1 MKKWTHREWMACGV
15 LLFSV
20 SGLLWWLT
28 LSSTQHGLVIDQ
40 VYVLG
45 NGEGSFAYSRIS
57 PNGRLLAYTS
67 LRFDGPDGTAKYT
80 VVVDLED
87 GKKIFEEKGLDG
99 YWSPNGRELI
109 FLDQSESDDS
119 VSILDTYTGRV
130 KRDVAPP
137 ALGDYFSWGI
147 DGGRNIIATNKNNYY
162 YFEDGKAV
170 LPASHIVP
178 CGWSGAA
185 DGPFISKDGRR
196 MAGFEGRAIVVRN
209 LDDCEDIIRTGMEG
223 GKADFSYDGRYI
235 AFHAPKAADPGYE
248 IKVVDLAARTVR
260 TIAGL
265 PGSSFYPSWT
275 IDARL
280 SFRYDAADF
289 RGFVIAS
296 NFMSEPAEPLPVGA
310 GMAAQAGE
318 LSYAFLHFPLQRIHP
333 EAVAAAAAA
342 ECAGQQGRFW
352 EMHDWLFANQAM
364 IGAVDYL
371 SQAHGTGADEAA
383 LDACMLGEGAA
394 GAVEAEFRLG
404 VELGVRATP
413 TFFIGRAG
421 ADGVVEL
428 TRRITGQVTL
438 EDIEE
443 VLAEEGGGWASWL
456 PWRR

>member
-209 LDDCEDIIRTGMEG
+209 LDDCEDIIQTGMEG

-310 GMAAQAGE
+310 GMAAHRGTVSWNDVFLGGE
-318 LSYAFLHFPLQRIHP
+318 VRTAENRLVLVWAPWCTHCSDAFREVQ
-333 EAVAAAAAA
+333 EAA
-342 ECAGQQGRFW
+342 ELWRSTGGKVS
-352 EMHDWLFANQAM
+352 LFAAPEPNSPSDDVAKMRRVDGITAPALRMKRGGVSLAGAANQLPTVLLF
-364 IGAVDYL
+364 IGDRLVDRRL
-371 SQAHGTGADEAA
+371 GTQTSEALVEWLQERGGAGSHVGTGSI
-383 LDACMLGEGAA
+383 
-394 GAVEAEFRLG
+394 R
-404 VELGVRATP
+404 
-413 TFFIGRAG
+413 
-421 ADGVVEL
+421 
-428 TRRITGQVTL
+428 
-438 EDIEE
+438 
-443 VLAEEGGGWASWL
+443 
-456 PWRR
+456 